1 MGSKVKTPKSSSFHL
16 LSVHHWLCLYLYQI
30 NIHCLL
36 GGSTVAVVFPCIPIF
51 LGVRFWW
58 SNYVN
63 DHILLQSPNII
74 YTFTVF
80 IYLCIYLN
88 LAGILMATVLLNEIP
103 ISPYLPSLLEQC
115 QQLVGTSQKTW
126 LVDGNFHYKPQN
138 HHVKCMFFLHKKNKL
153 KEQKNNKQ
161 HHPSISLFLT
171 LGFVYIRLSPM
182 IWSWPGHRLPSSGKG
197 EPPRPGGC
205 NA

>member
-1 MGSKVKTPKSSSFHL
+1 MI
-16 LSVHHWLCLYLYQI
+16 HWICQ
-30 NIHCLL
+30 CLL
-36 GGSTVAVVFPCIPIF
+36 GGSTVVVVFPCIPIF
-51 LGVRFWW
+51 LGVTCWW
-58 SNYVN
+58 SKYVN
-63 DHILLQSPNII
+63 DHILLQSPSII
-74 YTFTVF
+74 HIYVF
-80 IYLCIYLN
+80 IWISQAFWWLRFCWMKL
-88 LAGILMATVLLNEIP
+88 P

>member
-88 LAGILMATVLLNEIP
+88 LAGILMATVLLNETP
-103 ISPYLPSLLEQC
+103 HFPVSPQPTWAVSTTC
-115 QQLVGTSQKTW
+115 WNITKDMVGRWEFPLQTT
-126 LVDGNFHYKPQN
+126 
-138 HHVKCMFFLHKKNKL
+138 
-153 KEQKNNKQ
+153 
-161 HHPSISLFLT
+161 
-171 LGFVYIRLSPM
+171 
-182 IWSWPGHRLPSSGKG
+182 
-197 EPPRPGGC
+197 EPPC
-205 NA
+205 KVHVFFDTKKTN